1 MGLTTADSYYL
12 KAKAATGGFI
22 SDWGEVCEALNY
34 ALSYDENHGA
44 SLCLLAKIYAK
55 NLSLFDKAYECF
67 DKLIAADMD
76 YVEVYPLYA
85 KYLIWGGE
93 IERAQKLIE
102 FASSIKAI
110 DKSQLFWLSSYIEDI
125 KGNYKKSLKRLK
137 KAKTVIYNES
147 YFNFMEDEEQRIK
160 KKIKLLKTK
169 KKKKKKKKSSRK
181 KYLKKKN

>member
-12 KAKAATGGFI
+12 KAKAACGGFA

-44 SLCLLAKIYAK
+44 SLCLLGKIYAK

-67 DKLIAADMD
+67 DKLIAADMN

-93 IERAQKLIE
+93 IERAEKLIK
-102 FASSIKAI
+102 FALSIKAI
-110 DKSQLFWLSSYIEDI
+110 DESQLHWLSSYIEDT
-125 KGNYKKSLKRLK
+125 KGNYKRSLRHLK

-147 YFNFMEDEEQRIK
+147 YFNFMEDEERRIK
-160 KKIKLLKTK
+160 KKIKLLKQKNKKSKKKRCK
-169 KKKKKKKKSSRK
+169 KKK
-181 KYLKKKN
+181 